1 METVTFLG
9 MNDDGLARLLAY
21 IPERNF
27 ITVSINA
34 RTNKVDVVLSA
45 SVIKLRCDDKT
56 LTMIIDDKRV
66 ALPNSTYE
74 TLGIR

>member
-9 MNDDGLARLLAY
+9 MNDDGLARLLAH

-27 ITVSINA
+27 ITISINA

-45 SVIKLRCDDKT
+45 SIIKLRCDDKS
-56 LTMIIDDKRV
+56 LAMIIDDKCV
-66 ALPNSTYE
+66 TIPNSTYE